1 LLLPPPHLFTKL
13 YLIRGLGKWG
23 DRKIGK
29 WGDRE
34 MGKFQLIPQHPN
46 PNTQTPT
53 PKTHLHLREGSF
65 ILGNKSDQ
73 FRIFAM
79 ANLGDLVKKAVY
91 LGVGIATYAAEKA
104 EVNLQELRN
113 QAQKLADEMISRG
126 EITTEEAR
134 KYVDDFVKQAQQQ
147 TVTANES
154 NIPHEPRRIE
164 IIEDEE
170 DTKAADPKVDELR
183 QKVER
188 LQEEL
193 RKLQQD

>member
-1 LLLPPPHLFTKL
+1 
-13 YLIRGLGKWG
+13 
-23 DRKIGK
+23 
-29 WGDRE
+29 

-73 FRIFAM
+73 FRIFTM

-126 EITTEEAR
+126 EINAEEAR
-134 KYVDDFVKQAQQQ
+134 KYVDELVKQAQQQ
-147 TVTANES
+147 TVEGNES

>member
-1 LLLPPPHLFTKL
+1 
-13 YLIRGLGKWG
+13 
-23 DRKIGK
+23 
-29 WGDRE
+29 
-34 MGKFQLIPQHPN
+34 
-46 PNTQTPT
+46 
-53 PKTHLHLREGSF
+53 
-65 ILGNKSDQ
+65 
-73 FRIFAM
+73 M

-91 LGVGIATYAAEKA
+91 LGVGIAAYAAEKA

-113 QAQKLADEMISRG
+113 QAQKLADEMIARG
-126 EITTEEAR
+126 EMTTEEAR
-134 KYVDDFVKQAQQQ
+134 KYVDELVKQAQQQ
-147 TVTANES
+147 TVAANES

-183 QKVER
+183 QQVER